1 MNDGMFEDF
10 EKKLEADINNIPES
24 EKVIDDIKEREWRW
38 KQKRIGKITS
48 SNLDSLM
55 SLKKNGKMSEKG
67 INYLLE
73 IIHQRQT
80 GCDSEEISAKAFDWG
95 HSHEEEALE
104 YYNRMMNMNASSGTS
119 GFDEIIFKE
128 PLEGFGDSPDGITE
142 DGEGIVEIKCPING
156 ANHLKMFGV
165 EEYHDGLDYFWQ
177 CIGHMIDP
185 KVKWVDLVFFD
196 PRYKDEDHF
205 KMRVFHIEKKKVQSC
220 VDSAI
225 SHIKY
230 WNELMNENDIIK
242 FLEEI

>member
-1 MNDGMFEDF
+1 MSEDIF
-10 EKKLEADINNIPES
+10 GDFLKGIEGDIKNIPET
-24 EKVIDDIKEREWRW
+24 EKAIDDIKEREWRW

-55 SLKKNGKMSEKG
+55 NLKKNGKMSEKG

-104 YYNRMMNMNASSGTS
+104 YYNRIMNKDAVSGTS
-119 GFDEIIFKE
+119 GFDEIVFRE
-128 PLEGFGDSPDGITE
+128 PLDGFGDSPDGVTK
-142 DGEGIVEIKCPING
+142 DGKGVIEIKCPING

-185 KVKWVDLVFFD
+185 KVEWVDLVFFD
-196 PRYKDEDHF
+196 PRYKDGDPF
-205 KMRVFHIEKKKVQSC
+205 KMKVFHIEKEKVRAC

-230 WNELMNENDIIK
+230 WNELMNENNITK